1 MASSEKEF
9 KLRWCERGRVESVD
23 VKTVCA
29 ICFDQKTRKEE
40 RKLYANIF
48 GILKLP
54 FLDVALR
61 NLSCFGVQNLCKT
74 FFCLLYFFLI
84 FF

>member
-1 MASSEKEF
+1 M
-9 KLRWCERGRVESVD
+9 D

-40 RKLYANIF
+40 RKSYANIF

-61 NLSCFGVQNLCKT
+61 NLSCFGVQNLCKKILSFYT
-74 FFCLLYFFLI
+74 LF
-84 FF
+84 